1 VRKNKKGIIVKIETK
16 SLSIGIVLGIL
27 GCFVILYLFG
37 NIETE
42 FSFTFGED
50 KNEIYSNRPVK
61 TKDTI
66 ISYNIRYDNRWDKE
80 NLWSL
85 RKNRLSQLLMDYDPS
100 IFGIQEGLLNQ
111 VEWIDST
118 LRNYNYIGVGRDDG
132 KGKGEFCAIYFDTT
146 RYEVM
151 ESSTFWLSDTPNKVS
166 VGWDAALERICTYG
180 LFKKKMSGKMV
191 WVFNAHFDHVGGLA
205 RKKSSEL
212 ILKTIKEVNTQ
223 SLPVV
228 LMGDF
233 NSNPDS
239 DPIKIFKNNL
249 EDALE
254 ISSTRLKGPTGTFN
268 GFDKRH
274 PLNNRIDYIFVKGMK
289 VISYRH
295 IDDRLSNNRH
305 ISDHLPV
312 MISVQ

>member
-1 VRKNKKGIIVKIETK
+1 MKIETK

-27 GCFVILYLFG
+27 GCFVILYIFG

-42 FSFTFGED
+42 FSFTFGEG

-85 RKNRLSQLLMDYDPS
+85 RKNRLSRLLMDYDPS

-191 WVFNAHFDHVGGLA
+191 WVFNAHFDHVGGIA

-254 ISSTRLKGPTGTFN
+254 ISSTRLKGPNGTFN

-295 IDDRLSNNRH
+295 IDDRLSNNKH